1 MASTNDIRASDEHNN
16 QILHG
21 RGKGMTTAT
30 ELETETETVEVV
42 TVIAGQ
48 QR

>member
-21 RGKGMTTAT
+21 KGKGMMTAT
-30 ELETETETVEVV
+30 EMETETETAEVM
-42 TVIAGQ
+42 TVIAG
-48 QR
+48 